1 MLDKLIISP
10 SRLYD
15 IYNYK
20 QLDIH
25 YNYNYNFLSEFKSID
40 IYIFYDIL
48 NCLSLKQLKSLD
60 RYIYKQLSLINLV
73 IDKSDKELD
82 IESIKREKKVV
93 KNIYSHKLIN
103 SPEELN
109 NKLKKY
115 INKDK
120 ILSLVIMNKL
130 LIFLYPC

>member
-20 QLDIH
+20 QLNIH
-25 YNYNYNFLSEFKSID
+25 YNYNFLSEFKSID

-60 RYIYKQLSLINLV
+60 RYIYKQLSLINLI

-82 IESIKREKKVV
+82 IESIKRKKKVL

>member
-1 MLDKLIISP
+1 MP
-10 SRLYD
+10 
-15 IYNYK
+15 
-20 QLDIH
+20 
-25 YNYNYNFLSEFKSID
+25 
-40 IYIFYDIL
+40 
-48 NCLSLKQLKSLD
+48 
-60 RYIYKQLSLINLV
+60 
-73 IDKSDKELD
+73 D
-82 IESIKREKKVV
+82 IESIKRKKKVV

-120 ILSLVIMNKL
+120 ILSLLIMNKL